1 MGIPFFI
8 VFALSIAFL
17 SIGVTGWG
25 DFASIT
31 WNQTLRFSIDSQFA
45 SELNR
50 DVISETLRETF
61 EKHGFSLSEN
71 LSSSLGDYHSSR
83 WLILDENSNRTYT
96 LRQENSVLKVYH
108 GSFPRLHLE
117 ADYFAV
123 LRCFSGFILFFI
135 SLYLM
140 GFFLYLEERESG
152 RIMKNVKSFVKL
164 RQFLERHEKERVGN
178 SKN

>member
-17 SIGVTGWG
+17 SVGVTGWG
-25 DFASIT
+25 DFVSMT
-31 WNQTLRFSIDSQFA
+31 WKFSIEPQFA
-45 SELNR
+45 SELDR
-50 DVISETLRETF
+50 GVISKELREAF
-61 EKHGFSLSEN
+61 EKNEFSLSEN
-71 LSSSLGDYHSSR
+71 ISRSPGDNNNS
-83 WLILDENSNRTYT
+83 WWVILDGDKKRTYT
-96 LRQENSVLKVYH
+96 LRQENGVLNVYH

-117 ADYFAV
+117 ANYFAV
-123 LRCFSGFILFFI
+123 FRCFSGFILFFI

-164 RQFLERHEKERVGN
+164 RQFLERHEKERVG
-178 SKN
+178 KQ

>member
-17 SIGVTGWG
+17 SLGVTGLG

-31 WNQTLRFSIDSQFA
+31 WNQTLRFSVDSQFA

-50 DVISETLRETF
+50 DVISEGLREAF
-61 EKHGFSLSEN
+61 EKHGSPLSKNLVSSLSDN
-71 LSSSLGDYHSSR
+71 QNGWR
-83 WLILDENSNRTYT
+83 LILDRDSKRTYT
-96 LRQENSVLKVYH
+96 LKQENGALNVYH

-117 ADYFAV
+117 ANYFAV
-123 LRCFSGFILFFI
+123 FRCFSGFALFFI

-152 RIMKNVKSFVKL
+152 RIMKNVKSFSKI
-164 RQFLERHEKERVGN
+164 RQFLERHEKVG
-178 SKN
+178 KQ

>member
-17 SIGVTGWG
+17 SVGVTGWG

-31 WNQTLRFSIDSQFA
+31 WKFSIDAEFA
-45 SELNR
+45 SEL
-50 DVISETLRETF
+50 DHAVISKGLCDAF
-61 EKHGFSLSEN
+61 EKNGFSLSEN
-71 LSSSLGDYHSSR
+71 LGSSPGDNNNS
-83 WLILDENSNRTYT
+83 WWVILDRDNKRTYT
-96 LRQENSVLKVYH
+96 LRQKNGVLNVYH

-117 ADYFAV
+117 ANYFAV
-123 LRCFSGFILFFI
+123 FRCFSGFTLFFI

-164 RQFLERHEKERVGN
+164 RQFLERHEKERVG
-178 SKN
+178 KR